1 MAVPKRKVSR
11 ARRDKRS
18 ANKGLKPLPMVYC
31 TEGACKGAPK
41 LPHEVCSV
49 CGFYKGKKVL
59 RTKIDRS
66 VLRGEARQLVAER
79 GTGAEHTHTEQE
91 Q

>member
-18 ANKGLKPLPMVYC
+18 ANKGLKPLPMTYC
-31 TEGACKGAPK
+31 GEGACKGAPK
-41 LPHEVCSV
+41 LPHEVCPV

-59 RTKIDRS
+59 RTKADRS
-66 VLRGEARQLVAER
+66 LSRGEKRQQLAER
-79 GTGAEHTHTEQE
+79 GKSAGHAHTEQE